1 MKQFHSK
8 LNEEL
13 VVQVRSYSFEQSL
26 LGQVGRLA
34 SQVER
39 QLETALKDRFNL
51 SFSQF
56 RVLTILAGLG
66 ETSQRPIVDE
76 LGLSAALVTRQLDTL
91 VARGLAV
98 QKQNPTSR
106 RENMVKLTA
115 KGERAVVELT
125 AAVQEIQAGVL
136 DQLGLAEETE
146 FTRLVLTLTKA
157 I

>member
-1 MKQFHSK
+1 M
-8 LNEEL
+8 
-13 VVQVRSYSFEQSL
+13 QVRSYSFEQSL

-91 VARGLAV
+91 VARGLAM

-125 AAVQEIQAGVL
+125 AAVQEIQAGVI

-146 FTRLVLTLTKA
+146 LTRLVEALVK
-157 I
+157 

>member
-1 MKQFHSK
+1 
-8 LNEEL
+8 
-13 VVQVRSYSFEQSL
+13 
-26 LGQVGRLA
+26 
-34 SQVER
+34 
-39 QLETALKDRFNL
+39 
-51 SFSQF
+51 
-56 RVLTILAGLG
+56 VLTILAGLG

-91 VARGLAV
+91 VARGLAM

-136 DQLGLAEETE
+136 EQLGLAEETE
-146 FTRLVLTLTKA
+146 FARLILTLVKA
-157 I
+157 V

>member
-91 VARGLAV
+91 VARGLAM

-136 DQLGLAEETE
+136 EQLGLAEETE
-146 FTRLVLTLTKA
+146 FARLILTLVKA
-157 I
+157 V

>member
-39 QLETALKDRFNL
+39 QVETALKDRFNL